1 VLSLQVCATDTH
13 HMDVTQVLGENV
25 VRPTAPL
32 AVTGA
37 DLGWRS
43 LIGLLLLAGG
53 VGLRV
58 MRRRTR
64 RSEA

>member
-1 VLSLQVCATDTH
+1 
-13 HMDVTQVLGENV
+13 MDVTQVLGETV
-25 VRPTAPL
+25 VRPPL

-43 LIGLLLLAGG
+43 LIGLLLLVGG

-58 MRRRTR
+58 IRRRNR